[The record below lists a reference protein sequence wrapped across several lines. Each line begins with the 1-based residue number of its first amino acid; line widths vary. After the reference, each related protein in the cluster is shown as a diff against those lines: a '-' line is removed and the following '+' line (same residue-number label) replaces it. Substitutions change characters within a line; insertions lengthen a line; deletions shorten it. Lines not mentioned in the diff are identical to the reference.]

1 MEHKEL
7 PSSDEVDL
15 DILAVLSKDGKAK
28 YHHIAEK
35 LGKSPITIKS
45 HIDKLEESG
54 IIKNYGIQI
63 DYEKLGYN
71 IIAVIEITIS
81 KGKML
86 EIEKE
91 IAENPNVFGVYDITG
106 DYDALILARFKSRF
120 ELSAMVKKIHA
131 SPYVEGTNTH
141 LILNVIKEGSSFDEL
156 LLKEKLKT

>member
-1 MEHKEL
+1 MEDKEL
-7 PSSDEVDL
+7 PSIDDTDL
-15 DILAVLSKDGKAK
+15 DILAILSEDGKIK
-28 YHHIAEK
+28 YHHIANK

-54 IIKNYGIQI
+54 VIKNYGIEI

-86 EIEKE
+86 EVEKD
-91 IAENPNVFGVYDITG
+91 IAKNSNVFGVYDITG

-120 ELSAMVKKIHA
+120 DLSDMIKDLHA
-131 SPYVEGTNTH
+131 SPNIESTNTH
-141 LILNVIKEGSSFDEL
+141 LILNVIKESSSFNEL
-156 LLKEKLKT
+156 IKKE

>member
-1 MEHKEL
+1 MEDNEL
-7 PSSDEVDL
+7 PSIDDTDL
-15 DILAVLSKDGKAK
+15 DILAILSEDGKIK
-28 YHHIAEK
+28 YHHIANK

-86 EIEKE
+86 EVEKD
-91 IAENPNVFGVYDITG
+91 IAKNPNVFGVYDITG

-120 ELSAMVKKIHA
+120 ELSDMIKELHA
-131 SPYVEGTNTH
+131 SPNIEGTNTH
-141 LILNVIKEGSSFDEL
+141 LILNIIKESSSFNEL
-156 LLKEKLKT
+156 IKKE